1 MNCVRLLCLIGCLSV
16 PPVAKANSAT
26 DDVAERIAAH
36 FEAAS
41 SRLRPGDT
49 ETLERFVSRVRST
62 PGAKLAVLV
71 PITSDP
77 VHARFV
83 AARVTELE
91 RQVQSLA
98 EAAEY
103 RRISINSNADV
114 LWLALVLEARGGDE
128 ATPVRGEMLPQ
139 LPETTPASAPQALTA
154 PAGSPVVAPRMT
166 APADLRLNDW
176 AVRGVKRRTE
186 GGVSAY
192 VTRVGTGAVP
202 REVFE
207 HQVDRDLGLVK
218 EISFSVEFGWVVH
231 TEIGWIGQAP
241 PGSS

>member
-1 MNCVRLLCLIGCLSV
+1 MTCVRLLCLISCFAMPL
-16 PPVAKANSAT
+16 VAGANSGV

-41 SRLRPGDT
+41 SRLRPGDA
-49 ETLERFVSRVRST
+49 EPLERFVSRVRNT

-83 AARVTELE
+83 AARITELE
-91 RQVQSLA
+91 RQVRSLA
-98 EAAEY
+98 EEAEY
-103 RRISINSNADV
+103 RRIAFNSNADV
-114 LWLALVLEARGGDE
+114 LWLALVSGE
-128 ATPVRGEMLPQ
+128 TPQQSTEI
-139 LPETTPASAPQALTA
+139 ASSASSPLALTA
-154 PAGSPVVAPRMT
+154 PASPTAIEPRMA

-176 AVRGVKRRTE
+176 GVRGVKRRVE

-192 VTRVGTGAVP
+192 VVRIGTGAVP

-218 EISFSVEFGWVVH
+218 EISFSAEFGWVVR
-231 TEIGWIGQAP
+231 TEIGWIGQNSL
-241 PGSS
+241 PGNS